1 MTSFLFVLAIY
12 AAMAGLVAYARRD
25 RFTGA
30 AIVAGRRHRAGSRSP
45 SNPTSRARR
54 GPAPHPSRQ
63 ASQCIC

>member
-1 MTSFLFVLAIY
+1 MTTFLFVLVIY

-30 AIVAGRRHRAGSRSP
+30 ALVAQRSHGVGSP
-45 SNPTSRARR
+45 SSSSSSRWARR
-54 GPAPHPSRQ
+54 RPARHSSGQ